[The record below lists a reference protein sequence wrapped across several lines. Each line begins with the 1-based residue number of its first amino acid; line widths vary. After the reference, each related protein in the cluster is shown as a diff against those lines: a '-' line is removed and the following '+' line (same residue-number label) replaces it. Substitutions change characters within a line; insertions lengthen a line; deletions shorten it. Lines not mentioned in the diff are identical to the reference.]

1 MTQKFNTR
9 AIHGGQAHD
18 PQTGA
23 VMPPIYTSSTY
34 AQQSP
39 GVHKGF
45 EYGRSENPTR
55 QAYERCLASL
65 EGGAQGYA
73 FASGLAAESAI
84 LDLLDAGSHMITTED
99 LYGGSY
105 RLFTRIKARTSKL
118 DVTAMDVN
126 DTEALTA
133 AIQPNTKMLWIETP
147 TNPLL
152 QLVDLAKVIAVAK
165 QHGLI
170 VVVDNTF
177 STPYNQTPFD
187 FGADLVM
194 HSATK
199 YLNGHCDI
207 IGGAVVAKEDGELAE
222 QLRFLQFAVGA
233 IASPFDC
240 FLALRGLKTLALRMQ
255 RHNENGLAIAQYLA
269 DHEQVEE
276 VIYPGLS
283 NHPQHTLASQQM
295 RGFTGMV
302 SLRVKGGYT
311 ETARFL
317 ESLQLFTLA
326 ESLGGVESLACH
338 PARMTHAS
346 IPEDRRALLGI
357 GDNLVRLSVGIE
369 DQEDLIADLAQA
381 LHRG

>member
-9 AIHGGQAHD
+9 AIHGGQEHD

-65 EGGAQGYA
+65 EGGVQGYA

-105 RLFTRIKARTSKL
+105 RLFTHIKARTSKL

-126 DTEALTA
+126 DTETLAA

-152 QLVDLAKVIAVAK
+152 QLVDLAKVIAIAK
-165 QHGLI
+165 QHDLI

-269 DHEQVEE
+269 THQHVEE
-276 VIYPGLS
+276 VIYPGLTS
-283 NHPQHTLASQQM
+283 HPQHALASQQM

-302 SLRVKGGYT
+302 SLRIKGGYA

-317 ESLQLFTLA
+317 ENLQLFTLA

-369 DQEDLIADLAQA
+369 DQEDLMADLAQA
-381 LHRG
+381 LNHG

>member
-1 MTQKFNTR
+1 MTKKFNTR
-9 AIHGGQAHD
+9 AIHGGQEHD

-255 RHNENGLAIAQYLA
+255 CHNENGLAIAQYLA
-269 DHEQVEE
+269 DHKHVEE
-276 VIYPGLS
+276 VIYPGLP
-283 NHPQHTLASQQM
+283 NHPQHTLANQQM

-302 SLRVKGGYT
+302 SLRVKGGYA

-317 ESLQLFTLA
+317 ENLQLFTLA

-381 LHRG
+381 LQRG

>member
-9 AIHGGQAHD
+9 AIHGGQEHD

-65 EGGAQGYA
+65 EGGVQGYA

-118 DVTAMDVN
+118 DVTAMNVN
-126 DTEALTA
+126 DTEALAA

-152 QLVDLAKVIAVAK
+152 QLVDLAKVIAIAK
-165 QHGLI
+165 QHDLI

-269 DHEQVEE
+269 THQHVEE
-276 VIYPGLS
+276 VIYPGLTS
-283 NHPQHTLASQQM
+283 HPQHALASQQM

-302 SLRVKGGYT
+302 SLRIKGGYA

-317 ESLQLFTLA
+317 ENLQLFTLA

-369 DQEDLIADLAQA
+369 DQEDLMADLAQA
-381 LHRG
+381 LNHG